1 MEMVKLHTQINEASF
16 EVEKTIEIL
25 VKEVL
30 SDSEDKKDA
39 IKNLKSLRW
48 KVYQETAWMIIDKAI
63 ERIGQNS

>member
-1 MEMVKLHTQINEASF
+1 MEMMKLHTKINEASF

-30 SDSEDKKDA
+30 SDSKDKKDA

-48 KVYQETAWMIIDKAI
+48 KVYQETAWIIIDKAI